1 MQMRIWNKYCLRF
14 RIICQLIANVWRM
27 QSQMFF
33 LLVIIISQ
41 SLAGR
46 HDYRLVGLLEEDNYP
61 VSEIWNLERANS
73 NNLILQKHQKPKG
86 KPLKVEG
93 ELNLRNIQKVKH
105 NIDIKI
111 NFKQVDD
118 QNLCISL
125 EITLRWEFPAVQA
138 KPHET

>member
-1 MQMRIWNKYCLRF
+1 
-14 RIICQLIANVWRM
+14 
-27 QSQMFF
+27 MFF
-33 LLVIIISQ
+33 LLLIIISG
-41 SLAGR
+41 SLAG

-61 VSEIWNLERANS
+61 VSTICTLERGNS
-73 NNLILQKHQKPKG
+73 INWILQKHQKPKG

-93 ELNLRNIQKVKH
+93 ELNLRNIQKVNH

-125 EITLRWEFPAVQA
+125 EITLR
-138 KPHET
+138 

>member
-1 MQMRIWNKYCLRF
+1 
-14 RIICQLIANVWRM
+14 
-27 QSQMFF
+27 MFF

-61 VSEIWNLERANS
+61 VSEMCILERGNS

-105 NIDIKI
+105 NIDINI

-125 EITLRWEFPAVQA
+125 EITLR
-138 KPHET
+138 

>member
-1 MQMRIWNKYCLRF
+1 
-14 RIICQLIANVWRM
+14 M
-27 QSQMFF
+27 QSHLFF
-33 LLVIIISQ
+33 LLLIIISG
-41 SLAGR
+41 SFAGR

-61 VSEIWNLERANS
+61 VSKMCALGRVNS

-93 ELNLRNIQKVKH
+93 ELNLRNIQKVNH
-105 NIDIKI
+105 NNIDIDV

-125 EITLRWEFPAVQA
+125 EITLR
-138 KPHET
+138 

>member
-1 MQMRIWNKYCLRF
+1 
-14 RIICQLIANVWRM
+14 
-27 QSQMFF
+27 MFF
-33 LLVIIISQ
+33 LLLIIISE
-41 SLAGR
+41 SLAG

-61 VSEIWNLERANS
+61 VSEMCALERGNS
-73 NNLILQKHQKPKG
+73 NNFILQKHQKPKG

-93 ELNLRNIQKVKH
+93 ELNLRNIQKVNH

-125 EITLRWEFPAVQA
+125 EITLR
-138 KPHET
+138 

>member
-1 MQMRIWNKYCLRF
+1 
-14 RIICQLIANVWRM
+14 M
-27 QSQMFF
+27 QSQVFF
-33 LLVIIISQ
+33 LLLFIISE
-41 SLAGR
+41 SLAG

-61 VSEIWNLERANS
+61 VSKIYSLERGNS
-73 NNLILQKHQKPKG
+73 DNLILQKHQKPKG

-93 ELNLRNIQKVKH
+93 ELNLRNIQKVNQ

-125 EITLRWEFPAVQA
+125 EITLR
-138 KPHET
+138 